1 MTKDEK
7 ATARQ
12 LRGWAIDRAIETLKA
27 GDGAVDPADV
37 IVAARAYVTYAEEGT
52 TMAKTIC
59 LPRPRLRHSPTSLA
73 LSAIHRGRQSRR
85 PLQSTTRRSPR
96 LSLRRRKSSLCRPNR
111 QYSG

>member
-37 IVAARAYVTYAEEGT
+37 ITAARAYVVYAEEG
-52 TMAKTIC
+52 
-59 LPRPRLRHSPTSLA
+59 HDD
-73 LSAIHRGRQSRR
+73 GQD
-85 PLQSTTRRSPR
+85 
-96 LSLRRRKSSLCRPNR
+96 
-111 QYSG
+111 